1 MKHITPQA
9 QNHIFKERRGRKPV
23 PFQEISHGDSGFITL
38 DELKVLEKRSEN
50 TTMDS
55 DSDSDDHTSVSFV
68 DADTNDKNTETNDET
83 NDTLT
88 TDEKETYFE
97 EEDDLF
103 EEDDDEVNQSETA
116 DDRNDDEKKEEKEE
130 LGLKPEG
137 FTVKKNLKKKQKKLG
152 FTMNYAQIEDEW

>member
-23 PFQEISHGDSGFITL
+23 PFQEISHGDTGFITL
-38 DELKVLEKRSEN
+38 DELKVLEKRSKN

-83 NDTLT
+83 NDDTLT
-88 TDEKETYFE
+88 TDEKETE
-97 EEDDLF
+97 EEDYLF
-103 EEDDDEVNQSETA
+103 EQDDDEVNKSETT
-116 DDRNDDEKKEEKEE
+116 DDRNDDEKNEETEE

-137 FTVKKNLKKKQKKLG
+137 FTVKRNLKKKQKKLG
-152 FTMNYAQIEDEW
+152 FTMNYEQIDDEW

>member
-23 PFQEISHGDSGFITL
+23 PFQEVGHGDTGFITL
-38 DELKVLEKRSEN
+38 DELKVLEKKGKN

-68 DADTNDKNTETNDET
+68 YTDTNDKNTETNDET
-83 NDTLT
+83 NDDTLT

-103 EEDDDEVNQSETA
+103 EENNDEVNQSETA
-116 DDRNDDEKKEEKEE
+116 DDRNDDEKNEEKEE

-137 FTVKKNLKKKQKKLG
+137 FTVKKNKKKQKKFN
-152 FTMNYAQIEDEW
+152 FTMNYEDIEDEW